1 MAIAIEPYEL
11 LELALFSDLMTLS
24 WPLKGELILI
34 HAVLAHDFA
43 AAFGMT
49 IRLELRGS
57 SSLPLP
63 AACPAESGNF
73 AYQHSHHAK
82 RETNPFFGL
91 LGFLDPGCCQ
101 LLMSDD
107 QCALSEMT

>member
-24 WPLKGELILI
+24 WPLKDELILT
-34 HAVLAHDFA
+34 HAVLAHDFE
-43 AAFGMT
+43 AAFGIT
-49 IRLELRGS
+49 IRLELRES

-73 AYQHSHHAK
+73 AYQHSHRAK

-91 LGFLDPGCCQ
+91 LSFLDPGCCQ

-107 QCALSEMT
+107 LCARSETT

>member
-1 MAIAIEPYEL
+1 MAISIEPYEL

-24 WPLKGELILI
+24 WPLKDELILT
-34 HAVLAHDFA
+34 HAVLAHDFE

-49 IRLELRGS
+49 IRLELRES

-107 QCALSEMT
+107 LCARSETT